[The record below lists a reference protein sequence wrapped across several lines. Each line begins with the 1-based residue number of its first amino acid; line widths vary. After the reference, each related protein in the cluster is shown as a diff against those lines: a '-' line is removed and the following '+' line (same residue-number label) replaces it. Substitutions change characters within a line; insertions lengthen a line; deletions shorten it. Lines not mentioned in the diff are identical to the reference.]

1 MTNIKEEQNVTD
13 RNVGEERTDAP
24 SSLIYPI
31 VERKNSMK
39 QRTKLERVD
48 EASIRIPQA
57 DVSHIRRKWLDLPY
71 ASLYPAQK
79 LDIYLPDEGDG
90 PFPVVL
96 DIHGGGFEM
105 GDKRDMHLINS
116 FLRGLEHGY
125 AVVGVNYRLSGEAI
139 FPAGLQD
146 VKAAIRWLR
155 ANSAAYHLDGDRI
168 AACGG
173 SSGGNYA
180 AMICLT
186 ANVSELEDLSLGN
199 PEMPCHV
206 QAAVDWFG
214 PTDFLKMD
222 EQLAESGLVGP
233 GHHNEA
239 DSPESKYLGAKITE
253 IPEKVRLANPMTY
266 IHADMPPILI
276 QHGRLD
282 PLVPVQQS
290 ICFAQELEK
299 RVGPDRFEFDI
310 LENAGHGA
318 PLFETEENMGR
329 VFQFLDLH
337 LK

>member
-1 MTNIKEEQNVTD
+1 MIK
-13 RNVGEERTDAP
+13 P
-24 SSLIYPI
+24 SGKFGHMDGAAIHMP
-31 VERKNSMK
+31 E
-39 QRTKLERVD
+39 
-48 EASIRIPQA
+48 A

-71 ASLYPAQK
+71 ASLSPAQK

-105 GDKRDMHLINS
+105 GDKRNDVHLNS
-116 FLRGLEHGY
+116 LLRGLERGY
-125 AVVGVNYRLSGEAI
+125 AVVSVNYRLSGEAI

-146 VKAAIRWLR
+146 VKVAIRWLR
-155 ANSAAYHLDGDRI
+155 ANGEAYHLDRDRI
-168 AACGG
+168 AAWGG

-186 ANVSELEDLSLGN
+186 ANVPELEDLSLGN
-199 PEMPCHV
+199 PEMPCYV

-222 EQLAESGLVGP
+222 EQLAENGLVGP
-233 GHHNEA
+233 GDHNEA

-310 LENAGHGA
+310 LENAGHGD
-318 PLFETEENMGR
+318 PLFETEENVDR
-329 VFQFLDLH
+329 VFRFLDLH

>member
-1 MTNIKEEQNVTD
+1 MKGQLVDGEHKMGMRPKFD
-13 RNVGEERTDAP
+13 RAGE
-24 SSLIYPI
+24 
-31 VERKNSMK
+31 VF
-39 QRTKLERVD
+39 Q
-48 EASIRIPQA
+48 IPDA
-57 DVSHIRRKWLDLPY
+57 DVSHVRRKWLDLPY
-71 ASLYPAQK
+71 AGISPAQK
-79 LDIYLPDEGDG
+79 LDIYLPAEGDG

-96 DIHGGGFEM
+96 HIHGGAFAI
-105 GDKRDMHLINS
+105 GDKRDIHLMP
-116 FLRGLEHGY
+116 FLQGLERGY
-125 AVVGVNYRLSGEAI
+125 AVANLNYRLSGEAI

-155 ANSAAYHLDGDRI
+155 ANRELYHLDGDRI

-186 ANVSELEDLSLGN
+186 ANVTELEDLNLGN

-222 EQLAESGLVGP
+222 EQLAASGLGP
-233 GHHNEA
+233 GDHSEA
-239 DSPESKYLGAKITE
+239 DSPESRYLGAKITE

-266 IHADMPPILI
+266 VHADMPPILI

-282 PLVPVQQS
+282 LQVPVQQS
-290 ICFAQELEK
+290 ICFVQELEK
-299 RVGPDRFEFDI
+299 RGSHDRFEFDI
-310 LENAGHGA
+310 LENAGHGD
-318 PLFETEENMGR
+318 PLFESEDNMRR
-329 VFQFLDLH
+329 VFRFLDRY